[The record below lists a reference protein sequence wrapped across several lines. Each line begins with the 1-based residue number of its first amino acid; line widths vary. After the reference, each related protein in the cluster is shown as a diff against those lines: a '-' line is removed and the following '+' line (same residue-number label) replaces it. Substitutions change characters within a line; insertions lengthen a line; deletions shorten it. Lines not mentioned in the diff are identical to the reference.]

1 MVIKIIEIVGDRATD
16 MRQGDQIYKLIV
28 EQFAKKEKVTIDFAG
43 LKTVLSTF

>member
-28 EQFAKKEKVTIDFAG
+28 EQFAKKEKVTIDFA
-43 LKTVLSTF
+43 